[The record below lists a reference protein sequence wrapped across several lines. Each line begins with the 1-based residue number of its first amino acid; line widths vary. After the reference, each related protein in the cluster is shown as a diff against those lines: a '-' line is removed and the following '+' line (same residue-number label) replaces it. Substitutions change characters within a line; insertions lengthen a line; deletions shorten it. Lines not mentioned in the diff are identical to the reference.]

1 MRILLAHDG
10 SPNAEALLAD
20 IERAGLPPGG
30 SLTVL
35 TIADAWAAMGGAA
48 DPMAGIG
55 STAGAQAAQLALDE
69 ALARAKA
76 NAEAVAERVRK
87 LLPRYDVRAEHAAG
101 SPGWEIIRRADESR
115 PDLVMVGATG
125 TSKLE
130 RVLFGT
136 TAQQVAHHAHVSVRI
151 ARPRPGASGGVHLVL
166 GCDGS
171 PASLAAARVVA
182 ARTWPAGSEV
192 AIVVADETWLFGALE
207 GPDAAATAGNR
218 DIAHAADEADGILK
232 TAGLATRRVMRE
244 GDPKHALVDEA
255 RKLGAEA
262 LFVGARGWRG
272 VQRLLLGSV
281 ALAVAARAPCSVEIV
296 RSA

>member
-1 MRILLAHDG
+1 MAHDG
-10 SPNAEALLAD
+10 SRNADALLAD
-20 IERAGLPPGG
+20 IPRAGLPATG

-35 TIADAWAAMGGAA
+35 TIADAWAAMGVAA

-55 STAGAQAAQLALDE
+55 SSIGANAAKAALEEATAL
-69 ALARAKA
+69 AKA
-76 NAEAVAERVRK
+76 NAEAVADRVRV
-87 LLPRYDVRAEHAAG
+87 LLPRYEVRAEHAVG

-115 PDLVMVGATG
+115 PDLVMLGATG

-130 RVLFGT
+130 RMFFGT
-136 TAQQVAHHAHVSVRI
+136 TAQQVAHHVRASVRI
-151 ARPRPGASGGVHLVL
+151 ARPRASASGGVHVLL

-171 PASLAAARVVA
+171 AASLAAARVVA
-182 ARTWPAGSEV
+182 KRTWPAGSDV
-192 AIVVADETWLFGALE
+192 AIVVADESWLFGALE

-218 DIAHAADEADGILK
+218 DIAHAADEAEVILK
-232 TAGLATRRVMRE
+232 EGGLATRRVLRE

-255 RKLGAEA
+255 RKLAAEVV
-262 LFVGARGWRG
+262 FVGARGWRG

-296 RSA
+296 RSAQAQ